1 MKKINLSKRELNKI
15 QDILIKFPNIEHFEL
30 NEESHCGLGSVLN
43 ISFMNTVNGVLGEF
57 SIEISGEE
65 TW

>member
-1 MKKINLSKRELNKI
+1 MSKINVTRHELNKI
-15 QDILIKFPNIEHFEL
+15 QDILIKFPNIEQFEL
-30 NEESHCGLGSVLN
+30 NVESHCGIGSILTM
-43 ISFMNTVNGVLGEF
+43 SFMNTVNGVLGEF